1 MRIASAGSTWRPEDL
16 TGAGAAKSPGR
27 WNKVGEKVVYA
38 APTLAMAVL
47 ESAAHI
53 ESGGLPLNK
62 YIIEITVPD
71 DVWGARLLLG
81 QADLP
86 SGWDA
91 IPTSMVSKDRGSEWY
106 NGAAHALVELPSVIV
121 PEESI
126 VLINAQHPDSNKITA
141 VAGRK
146 YVYNELFRGRN

>member
-1 MRIASAGSTWRPEDL
+1 
-16 TGAGAAKSPGR
+16 
-27 WNKVGEKVVYA
+27 
-38 APTLAMAVL
+38 MAVL

-71 DVWGARLLLG
+71 DVWEARLRLG
-81 QADLP
+81 QTDLP

-91 IPTSMVSKDRGSEWY
+91 IPTSMVSMDRGSEWY
-106 NGAAHALVELPSVIV
+106 NEAAHALLELPSVIV
-121 PEESI
+121 PEETI

-146 YVYNELFRGRN
+146 YVYNELFRGRH